1 MSKKFQIIIPM
12 SGFGERFRRAGY
24 KVPKPLIEVDG
35 KPIIA
40 HVIEMFPNEEDFIF
54 ICNNDHLLD
63 EEYNM
68 EQIIRKYCPTA
79 QIIGIDSHKLGPVY
93 AVSKISDKISKDR
106 PVVVNY
112 CDFSCYWNWGDFK
125 SFVNTTESEGC
136 IPAYKGFHPHSLGT
150 TNYAYM
156 LENDGWVEDI
166 QEKKPYTD
174 DRMNEFASSGTYYF
188 KSGRLM
194 IDAFNSIMEKKLSI
208 NSEFYV
214 SLAYKFLF
222 MKSLKVSLFPLQHF
236 MQWGTPE
243 DLQEYQRWSNI
254 FKKYIETQDVR
265 SLNDGS
271 TVIPMAGLGSRFK
284 SEGYELTKP
293 LIPISGK
300 PMVIQAV
307 NDLPKTSNYIF
318 AVRKD
323 MKGFNQISN
332 TILNTYRSSYIVEI
346 NKLTDGQACTTEI
359 AINKL
364 LNVKS
369 TNKEPITISACDNG
383 VLFDSNKYASLI
395 DDENVDIAVWGV
407 RGHSNAIRNPEMYGW
422 IESDPDNIIKK
433 ISVKKPLKSPDKDP
447 IIIGTF
453 TFKKIED
460 FFSSL
465 EKLYSREGKINGEY
479 YLDSVIND
487 AIEQGL
493 KCKLFEVDY
502 YISWG
507 TPNELKTFE
516 YWQSCFHKWKSH
528 PYSLYDDK
536 RVTFDDA
543 LSLENK
549 YRKFDTNYASK

>member
-93 AVSKISDKISKDR
+93 AVSKIFDKISKDR

-243 DLQEYQRWSNI
+243 DLHEYQRWSNI

-543 LSLENK
+543 LSLEKK

>member
-93 AVSKISDKISKDR
+93 AVSKIFDKISKDR

-243 DLQEYQRWSNI
+243 DLHEYQRWSNI

-359 AINKL
+359 AIDKL
-364 LNVKS
+364 LNVQS

-395 DDENVDIAVWGV
+395 DDENVDIVVWGV

-422 IESDPDNIIKK
+422 IESDADNIIKK

-528 PYSLYDDK
+528 PYSLYDDN

>member
-125 SFVNTTESEGC
+125 SFVNTTESDGC

-243 DLQEYQRWSNI
+243 DLHEYQRWSNI

-422 IESDPDNIIKK
+422 IESEADHIIKK

-543 LSLENK
+543 LSLEKK

>member
-422 IESDPDNIIKK
+422 IESDADNIIKK

-528 PYSLYDDK
+528 PYSLYDDN

>member
-265 SLNDGS
+265 SLNDGF

-528 PYSLYDDK
+528 PYSLYDDN

>member
-63 EEYNM
+63 EAYSM
-68 EQIIRKYCPTA
+68 RQIILEYCPTA

-93 AVSKISDKISKDR
+93 AVSKIFDRISKDR

-112 CDFSCYWNWGDFK
+112 CDFSCYWNWDEFK
-125 SFVNTTESEGC
+125 SFVNTSESEGC

-166 QEKKPYTD
+166 QEKQPYTN

-194 IDAFNSIMEKKLSI
+194 IDAFNSIMEQKLSI

-222 MKSLKVSLFPLQHF
+222 MKSLKVSIFPLQHF

-254 FKKYIETQDVR
+254 FKKYVETQDV
-265 SLNDGS
+265 SPLNDGS

-307 NDLPKTSNYIF
+307 NDLPKTSSYIF

-323 MKGFNQISN
+323 MEGFKEISN
-332 TILNTYRSSYIVEI
+332 TILNTYKSSHIVEI

-359 AINKL
+359 AIDKL
-364 LNVKS
+364 LNIKS
-369 TNKEPITISACDNG
+369 INHEPITISACDNG

-395 DDENVDIAVWGV
+395 DNENVDIVVWGV
-407 RGHSNAIRNPEMYGW
+407 RGHSNAIRYPEMYGW
-422 IESDPDNIIKK
+422 IDSDADHIIKK
-433 ISVKKPLKSPDKDP
+433 ISVKKPLKYPDKDP
-447 IIIGTF
+447 IVIGTF
-453 TFKKIED
+453 TFKKIEN

-465 EKLYSREGKINGEY
+465 EKLYLREGKINGEY
-479 YLDSVIND
+479 FLDSVIND

-543 LSLENK
+543 LLLEKK

>member
-93 AVSKISDKISKDR
+93 AVSKIFDKISKDR

-265 SLNDGS
+265 SLNDGF

-422 IESDPDNIIKK
+422 IESDADNIIKK

-543 LSLENK
+543 LSLEKK

>member
-93 AVSKISDKISKDR
+93 AVSKIFDKISKDR

-112 CDFSCYWNWGDFK
+112 CDFSCYWNWDDFK

-243 DLQEYQRWSNI
+243 DLHEYQRWSNI

-422 IESDPDNIIKK
+422 IESDADNIIKK

-543 LSLENK
+543 LSLEKK

>member
-125 SFVNTTESEGC
+125 SFVNTTESDGC

-528 PYSLYDDK
+528 PYSLYDDN

>member
-63 EEYNM
+63 EAYNM
-68 EQIIRKYCPTA
+68 REIILEYCPTA

-93 AVSKISDKISKDR
+93 AVSKIFDKISKDR

-112 CDFSCYWNWGDFK
+112 CDFSCYWNWDEFK
-125 SFVNTTESEGC
+125 SFVNTSESEGC

-166 QEKKPYTD
+166 QEKQPYTN

-194 IDAFNSIMEKKLSI
+194 IDAFNSIMEQKLSI

-222 MKSLKVSLFPLQHF
+222 MKSLKVSIFPLQHF

-243 DLQEYQRWSNI
+243 DLQEFQRWSNI
-254 FKKYIETQDVR
+254 FKKYVETQDVR
-265 SLNDGS
+265 YLNDGS

-307 NDLPKTSNYIF
+307 NDLPKTSSYIF

-323 MKGFNQISN
+323 MEGFKEISN
-332 TILNTYRSSYIVEI
+332 TISNTYKSSHIVEI

-359 AINKL
+359 AIDKL

-369 TNKEPITISACDNG
+369 VNNEPITISACDNG

-395 DDENVDIAVWGV
+395 DNENVDIVVWGV
-407 RGHSNAIRNPEMYGW
+407 RGHSNAIRYPEMYGW
-422 IESDPDNIIKK
+422 IESDADHIIKK
-433 ISVKKPLKSPDKDP
+433 ISVKKPLKYPDKDP

-528 PYSLYDDK
+528 SYSLYDDK

-543 LSLENK
+543 LSLEKK

>member
-93 AVSKISDKISKDR
+93 AVSKIFDKISKDR

-112 CDFSCYWNWGDFK
+112 CDFSCYWNWDDFK

-243 DLQEYQRWSNI
+243 DLHEYQRWSNI

-543 LSLENK
+543 LSLEKK

>member
-93 AVSKISDKISKDR
+93 AVSKIFDKISKDR

-112 CDFSCYWNWGDFK
+112 CDFSCYWNWDDFK

-265 SLNDGS
+265 SLNDGF

-528 PYSLYDDK
+528 PYSLYDDN

>member
-1 MSKKFQIIIPM
+1 MSRKFQIIIPM

-63 EEYNM
+63 EAYNM
-68 EQIIRKYCPTA
+68 REIILEYCPTA

-93 AVSKISDKISKDR
+93 AVSKIFDKISKDG

-125 SFVNTTESEGC
+125 SFVNTSESEGC

-166 QEKKPYTD
+166 QEKQPYTN

-243 DLQEYQRWSNI
+243 DLHEYQRWSNI

-359 AINKL
+359 AIDKL
-364 LNVKS
+364 LNVQS

-528 PYSLYDDK
+528 PYSLYDDN

>member
-54 ICNNDHLLD
+54 ICNNEHLLD

-93 AVSKISDKISKDR
+93 AVSKIFDKISKDR

-112 CDFSCYWNWGDFK
+112 CDFSCYWNWDDFK

-453 TFKKIED
+453 TFKKIEN

-465 EKLYSREGKINGEY
+465 EKLYLREGKINGEY
-479 YLDSVIND
+479 FLDSVIND

-528 PYSLYDDK
+528 PYSLYDDN